1 LRSLPVLLA
10 IAIAGC
16 FTSATD
22 VLQTP
27 SRSWSKRDCLTVMV
41 SSMRHNLSD
50 NESNV
55 QAIVTPYIPKVV
67 EAIARMQQLD
77 DSTDDETT
85 RNNLDLLLKSG
96 AGLFI
101 DWENQ
106 GRLANARG
114 NYYRHPRELDSLLF
128 MVMLKNRSWPC
139 NVPLQTVQV
148 SPGVYGMRPIAGL
161 ADWPCTTPE
170 IHDLDR
176 KIFLINA
183 AGDTLRPKFIWGRN
197 NEVLTMEEH
206 VFVMFDFSKDRERPF
221 LKEGD
226 GVTMVLSGF
235 DRPMKFL
242 FPLDILGQPPLNSFA
257 FPLR

>member
-1 LRSLPVLLA
+1 VVAPLRSLPVLLA
-10 IAIAGC
+10 AAIAGC

-27 SRSWSKRDCLTVMV
+27 SGSWSRRDCLTVMA
-41 SSMRHNLSD
+41 SSMRHNLND

-55 QAIVTPYIPKVV
+55 QVIVTPYIPTVV

-77 DSTDDETT
+77 DSADDGTV
-85 RNNLDLLLKSG
+85 RDNLDVLLKSG
-96 AGLFI
+96 VGLFI
-101 DWENQ
+101 DRENN

-128 MVMLKNRSWPC
+128 LVMLNNRSWPC
-139 NVPLQTVQV
+139 AVPLQTVHV
-148 SPGVYGMRPIAGL
+148 IPGVYGMRPIAGL

-176 KIFLINA
+176 KILLINA

-206 VFVMFDFSKDRERPF
+206 VFVLFDFSADRERSF
-221 LKEGD
+221 LKESD
-226 GVTMVLSGF
+226 AVTMVLSGF
-235 DRPMKFL
+235 DRPVKFL
-242 FPLDILGQPPLNSFA
+242 FPLEIPG
-257 FPLR
+257 

>member
-1 LRSLPVLLA
+1 MRNLLIVLAAAL
-10 IAIAGC
+10 AGC
-16 FTSATD
+16 FTPAEE
-22 VLQTP
+22 VLRTP
-27 SRSWSKRDCLTVMV
+27 PGSWSRRDCLTVMV
-41 SSMRHNLSD
+41 SSMRHNLND
-50 NESNV
+50 NGANV
-55 QAIVTPYIPKVV
+55 QAIVTPYVPRVV
-67 EAIARMQQLD
+67 EAIARLQQLD

-101 DWENQ
+101 DWEHG

-148 SPGVYGMRPIAGL
+148 QPGVYGTRPIAGL
-161 ADWPCTTPE
+161 ADWPCLTPE
-170 IHDLDR
+170 IDDLDR
-176 KIFLINA
+176 TMFLVNA

-206 VFVMFDFSKDRERPF
+206 IFAMFDFSGGRGRPF
-221 LKEGD
+221 LEESD
-226 GVTMVLSGF
+226 GVTMVFSGF
-235 DRPMKFL
+235 DRPMKFE
-242 FPLDILGQPPLNSFA
+242 FPLGALSLN
-257 FPLR
+257 R